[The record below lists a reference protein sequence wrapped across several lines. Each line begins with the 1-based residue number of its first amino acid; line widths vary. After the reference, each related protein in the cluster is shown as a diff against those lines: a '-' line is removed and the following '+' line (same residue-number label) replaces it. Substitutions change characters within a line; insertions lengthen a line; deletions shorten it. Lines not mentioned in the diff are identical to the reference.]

1 MYNYFEERFGKNYIK
16 YEGVNILLLNPS
28 IFKHY
33 EGIFKRTT
41 NVNSADVLV
50 IKSGV
55 FILYKL
61 KSENTI
67 RDLLLTQKKDNLL
80 KYLENKIDFLLDMTL
95 KECAT
100 CANCFDKRDYMSI
113 YYLLMNDN
121 HIMALAEN
129 GPDELCLSENVQR
142 YISQKYNELGRHA
155 LLIKQGMIKVWR
167 D

>member
-1 MYNYFEERFGKNYIK
+1 MYNYFEERFGRNYIK
-16 YEGVNILLLNPS
+16 YEGENILVLNPS

-33 EGIFKRTT
+33 EKIFTRTT
-41 NVNSADVLV
+41 NPKAADLLV
-50 IKSGV
+50 VKGGMYT
-55 FILYKL
+55 LYKL

-67 RDLLLTQKKDNLL
+67 RDLLLTQKNDNLL
-80 KYLENKIDFLLDMTL
+80 KYLENKCDFLLDMTL

-121 HIMALAEN
+121 HIMSLAEN
-129 GPDELCLSENVQR
+129 GCDELYLGENMKK
-142 YISQKYNELGRHA
+142 YISEKYTELGRHA

-167 D
+167 N